1 MAFDAKAILTFV
13 FTFRNFNCIQSCNL
27 SKRCTAKRT
36 ISNTVIGFR
45 LMLTGRWF
53 GPIRSPVSV
62 INLKAFLT
70 HSVPGDNCIW
80 LLLHAGAPDIIGIW
94 SWSKT
99 RPCLCITWLTFA
111 SCDVFNSLGAAVWII
126 FAFRLLLPWKVMKRA
141 TFILVTKL
149 STALSHEH
157 HCSHYQPVLNYW
169 HSRKLRWLLLGLSL
183 FHNMH
188 RQLSFQ

>member
-1 MAFDAKAILTFV
+1 MFLKTTWTAQIQITQSFLVAFDTQAIFIFV
-13 FTFRNFNCIQSCNL
+13 FTFRNFNRIQGCNL

-36 ISNTVIGFR
+36 ISNTEKVFR
-45 LMLTGRWF
+45 LILIDCSFSQWEA
-53 GPIRSPVSV
+53 SV

-80 LLLHAGAPDIIGIW
+80 LLRHAGAPDIIGVW

-126 FAFRLLLPWKVMKRA
+126 FAFKLLLPLKVMKGA
-141 TFILVTKL
+141 TSILVT
-149 STALSHEH
+149 E
-157 HCSHYQPVLNYW
+157 NW
-169 HSRKLRWLLLGLSL
+169 I
-183 FHNMH
+183 
-188 RQLSFQ
+188 